1 MIGHSCKYTHQAVED
16 FDSDDL
22 DADVK
27 MCEDPFSRLFAALND
42 VTYMWNDVKSRTT
55 FVPSDKELNRLYKA
69 CEKFEMA
76 TYVAKTTSM
85 MFRRRFNANWNS
97 IVQRH

>member
-1 MIGHSCKYTHQAVED
+1 
-16 FDSDDL
+16 
-22 DADVK
+22 

-42 VTYMWNDVKSRTT
+42 VTYMLNDVKSRTT

-69 CEKFEMA
+69 LEKFEMA